1 VNYFLISALLK
12 QPIIVDEL
20 NKCITRATYWVEGNI
35 IYSSKFA
42 ITVHF
47 SSIHNTERWKLTAIY
62 DPCHG
67 QDRMEFI
74 NWLNDIQIGDQENWM
89 FIRDINFYR
98 SMENRNREG
107 GNMHDIM
114 IFNEVISNL
123 ALQEIPLKGRNYTW
137 RNMQHCPLL
146 EQLDWCFISAT

>member
-1 VNYFLISALLK
+1 VNYFLISSLLK

-20 NKCITRATYWVEGNI
+20 NKCITRATYWAEGNI
-35 IYSSKFA
+35 IYSSKFT

-47 SSIHNTERWKLTAIY
+47 SSIHNAEQWKLTAIY

-107 GNMHDIM
+107 VICM
-114 IFNEVISNL
+114 IS
-123 ALQEIPLKGRNYTW
+123 
-137 RNMQHCPLL
+137 
-146 EQLDWCFISAT
+146 

>member
-1 VNYFLISALLK
+1 
-12 QPIIVDEL
+12 
-20 NKCITRATYWVEGNI
+20 
-35 IYSSKFA
+35 
-42 ITVHF
+42 
-47 SSIHNTERWKLTAIY
+47 
-62 DPCHG
+62 
-67 QDRMEFI
+67 MEFI

-123 ALQEIPLKGRNYTW
+123 ALQEIPLKGRNYT
-137 RNMQHCPLL
+137 
-146 EQLDWCFISAT
+146 